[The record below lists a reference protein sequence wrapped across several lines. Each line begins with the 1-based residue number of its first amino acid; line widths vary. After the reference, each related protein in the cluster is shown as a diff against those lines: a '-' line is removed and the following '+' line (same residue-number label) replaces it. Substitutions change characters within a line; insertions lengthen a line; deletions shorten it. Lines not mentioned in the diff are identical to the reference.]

1 MTTSPATAPPAP
13 ISPDDVRVLMEMAAS
28 LRLSSAYLRIAAHYH
43 GAIYIHVRD
52 DLPED
57 HRFSLRLGNDP
68 ASATIGY
75 GPDLPAALTAAMLPT
90 RPAPDV
96 ATTTS

>member
-13 ISPDDVRVLMEMAAS
+13 ISPDDVRVLMEMAA
-28 LRLSSAYLRIAAHYH
+28 
-43 GAIYIHVRD
+43 
-52 DLPED
+52 
-57 HRFSLRLGNDP
+57 SLRLGNDP